1 MRDKFTIII
10 SDVNGSRHYTIKQI
24 IKKIV
29 LYILIIVA
37 LLVVLGVVWIK
48 ILLSELRDIEKRK
61 TVYEE
66 QSRML
71 LQKNSELFE
80 KINRMKGEIKSKSER
95 LEKINDK
102 ISDLENIMGINSDLN
117 ESVDNRINTLKVTSI
132 QRQEFL
138 KNIPNG
144 SPVAFNGISSSFGW
158 RKHPVLK
165 RKEFHPGLDLRA
177 RKGTKVYAPADGL
190 VEFSGYH
197 KRSGYGNLIILD
209 HNFGFKTLYGHLS
222 KRVVKNGEFVKKGE
236 LIGYVGN
243 TGLSTGAHL
252 HYGVMYLQR
261 FLNPYYFVKWNK
273 DKFDY
278 IFKKERNVKWQSLIK
293 AIQSQIQLSSQQG
306 QK

>member
-10 SDVNGSRHYTIKQI
+10 SDVNGSKHYTVKQI
-24 IKKIV
+24 IKKVFFYFFIAVV
-29 LYILIIVA
+29 LVVA
-37 LLVVLGVVWIK
+37 LGVIWIK
-48 ILLSELRDIEKRK
+48 ILLGELKDIEQRK
-61 TVYEE
+61 TVYKK
-66 QSRML
+66 QSKTL
-71 LQKNSELFE
+71 LQKNIALFE
-80 KINRMKGEIKSKSER
+80 KIKKMQNEIKIKSDE

-102 ISDLENIMGINSDLN
+102 ISDLENTMGINSDSN
-117 ESVDNRINTLKVTSI
+117 ESVDNRIDTLKVTSI

-144 SPVAFNGISSSFGW
+144 SPVVFKGVSSSFGW

-165 RKEFHPGLDLRA
+165 KKEFHPGLDLRA
-177 RKGTKVYAPADGL
+177 KKGAKIYAPADGL

-236 LIGYVGN
+236 LIGYVGS

-273 DKFDY
+273 DDFDY
-278 IFKKERNVKWQSLIK
+278 IFKKERNIKWQSLIR
-293 AIQSQIQLSSQQG
+293 AVQSQIQLSLQQE

>member
-1 MRDKFTIII
+1 LRDKFTIII